1 MNSAQIIIQIIVA
14 LVAVACAIPGTFL
27 VLRKMSLISDAISHS
42 ILLGIVIGFFIVE
55 DTASPLLIVLAALA
69 GVLTVVLV
77 EFIQKTGLVKE
88 DTAIGLVFPAL
99 FSIGVILIAKNA
111 NDVHLDIDSV
121 MVGDLSFAPFD
132 PLLVNCTDGIAD
144 SCINLGPKAIWVV
157 GTILLITLILLF
169 MFFKELKVS
178 TFDAGL
184 AAALGF
190 SPIVMHYGLMTVS
203 SITIVG
209 AFDAV
214 GPILVVALM
223 IAPAATAY
231 LFTKD
236 LKRMLLLSC
245 FFGVFA
251 AISGYWLAHLLDAS
265 ISGSMTTVLAVL
277 FLLVYEPIITSI
289 LVGLLVGI
297 GTIFYQYYEYVV
309 ATKIGFG
316 ELILGEKIKMVF
328 AQFVFMDYMYI
339 IGIATILAAF
349 LIYILPKRG
358 VIFGYYKVQQQKTE
372 IMLLVFLL
380 HIRNHSEESERHV
393 KHLNEHINWQ
403 RIRSKSIVE
412 LALKNNM
419 ILVTDEIISLTEKG
433 DDFTE
438 KAIDY
443 IITNK
448 DTEIEEMKDDFF
460 LFRG

>member
-1 MNSAQIIIQIIVA
+1 MNSAQITIQIIVA

-42 ILLGIVIGFFIVE
+42 ILLGIVIGFFIVG

-69 GVLTVVLV
+69 GIVTVFLV

-121 MVGDLSFAPFD
+121 MVGDLSLAPFD
-132 PLLVNCTDGIAD
+132 PLLINCTEGIAD
-144 SCINLGPKAIWVV
+144 SCINLGPKAIWVI
-157 GTILLITLILLF
+157 GIILLITLVLLF

-178 TFDAGL
+178 TFDPGL

-190 SPIVMHYGLMTVS
+190 SPIIMHYGLMTVS
-203 SITIVG
+203 SVTIVG

-236 LKRMLLLSC
+236 LKKMLVLAC
-245 FFGVFA
+245 FFGVFS

-265 ISGSMTTVLAVL
+265 ISGSMTTVLAIL

-289 LVGLLVGI
+289 VVSLATGI
-297 GTIFYQYYEYVV
+297 GVTFHQYYQTLVLNEP
-309 ATKIGFG
+309 GFTQFA
-316 ELILGEKIKMVF
+316 LSDKIKMVF
-328 AQFVFMDYMYI
+328 EQFIFSDYI
-339 IGIATILAAF
+339 IIIGAGAVMTAL

-358 VIFGYYKVQQQKTE
+358 VIYGYYKVRQQKTE

-380 HIRNHSEESERHV
+380 HIRNHTEESERHV

-403 RIRSKSIVE
+403 RLRSKSIVE

-419 ILVTDEIISLTEKG
+419 ITVEEHIISLTEKG
-433 DDFTE
+433 EEFTE